1 MNVVRKSLDCDD
13 RWCGRMLTLTAAT
26 EADAPLSRATFALPC
41 TAYLK
46 SLGGEGPVMALWWEG
61 MVSTGRQGPIIAA
74 ASNLNMD
81 RSHRSH
87 RWRCLQLRSEIMI
100 CV

>member
-41 TAYLK
+41 TAYL
-46 SLGGEGPVMALWWEG
+46 SLGVCDAMGSGDVCGCVIKVFEIARW
-61 MVSTGRQGPIIAA
+61 GRAGDGAVVG
-74 ASNLNMD
+74 
-81 RSHRSH
+81 RHG
-87 RWRCLQLRSEIMI
+87 
-100 CV
+100 